1 MTTKKELEETL
12 ANERLENIE
21 ADKKWQTK
29 VAELEDEIAKLKYT
43 IELLLADI
51 ANNEDDNERK

>member
-1 MTTKKELEETL
+1 MTTKKELEEIL

>member
-51 ANNEDDNERK
+51 ANNEDNNE